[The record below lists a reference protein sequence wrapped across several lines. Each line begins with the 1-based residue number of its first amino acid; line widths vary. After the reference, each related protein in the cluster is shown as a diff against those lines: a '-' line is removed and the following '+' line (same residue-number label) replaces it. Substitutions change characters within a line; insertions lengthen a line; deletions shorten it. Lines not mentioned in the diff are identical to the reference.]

1 VRGVSVLL
9 LAKKVPWVAV
19 WRGGGC
25 CEADMVVTE
34 KELRW

>member
-1 VRGVSVLL
+1 
-9 LAKKVPWVAV
+9 VAV

-34 KELRW
+34 KGIEMVRGR